1 MISTAGR
8 YAACNGNSY
17 SALPEGR
24 SFISA
29 GTQTRTGGELKIKD
43 LGMQGSKLVI
53 VAAEITA
60 EELLFGIE
68 NQSSAARRTLAVFCR
83 IIFHGMLIYSVT
95 Y

>member
-53 VAAEITA
+53 VAAEITD
-60 EELLFGIE
+60 LLTE
-68 NQSSAARRTLAVFCR
+68 NILEKITESHKSPP
-83 IIFHGMLIYSVT
+83 
-95 Y
+95 

>member
-1 MISTAGR
+1 
-8 YAACNGNSY
+8 
-17 SALPEGR
+17 LPEGR

-60 EELLFGIE
+60 EELLFG
-68 NQSSAARRTLAVFCR
+68 
-83 IIFHGMLIYSVT
+83 MLIYSVT